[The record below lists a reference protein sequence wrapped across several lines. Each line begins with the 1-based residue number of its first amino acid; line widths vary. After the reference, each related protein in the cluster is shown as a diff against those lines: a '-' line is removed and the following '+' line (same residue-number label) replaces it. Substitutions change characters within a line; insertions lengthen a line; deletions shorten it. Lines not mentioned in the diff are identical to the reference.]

1 MPKMVGVTY
10 HLFHILKMVG
20 YSYHFWHGGMKNE
33 VTQLYRYHIDG
44 YRAHQYDTDII
55 E

>member
-1 MPKMVGVTY
+1 
-10 HLFHILKMVG
+10 MVG

-44 YRAHQYDTDII
+44 YRAIHGIYAV
-55 E
+55 EWYKGRSSAGN